1 MNGSQLLYKIANL
14 QHSIRMKKLEYARAV
29 NAGDQINIDLSNASL
44 MLLKEDLAVT
54 VKAFN
59 SIPANNSGN
68 SSKSPK
74 KIRWWQSFFNLK
86 AILNRK

>member
-14 QHSIRMKKLEYARAV
+14 QHSIRMKKLECARAV

-59 SIPANNSGN
+59 SIPAPG
-68 SSKSPK
+68 SSNRSKGSK
-74 KIRWWQSFFNLK
+74 KTRWWQSFFNLRT
-86 AILNRK
+86 AFNRK